1 MIKQRDLGAGCI
13 PACAL
18 EVMSRL
24 DPNATLPTEAALIAS
39 MRTVQGSGFVQL
51 HRAVASLAPA
61 FKVDVFEANPPI
73 ADLEASANG
82 GELPLVCIDNAK
94 LGGGRAGPVAHCLVV
109 EGYDSKTTEWN
120 TLDPWPAHADEN
132 PVPHLRFAVIWCGG
146 YAVIRK
152 K

>member
-1 MIKQRDLGAGCI
+1 MIKQSNLNAGCI

-24 DPNATLPTEAALIAS
+24 DPSATLPSEAQLIDL

-51 HRAVASLAPA
+51 HGAVAALAPV
-61 FKVDVFEANPPI
+61 FTVDVFEAGPPV
-73 ADLEASANG
+73 ADLEASANR

-94 LGGGRAGPVAHCLVV
+94 LGGGRPGPVAHCLVI
-109 EGYDSKTTEWN
+109 ETYDPKTTTWS
-120 TLDPWPAHADEN
+120 TLDPWPAHADEDL
-132 PVPHLRFAVIWCGG
+132 VPHLRFDVIWCNG